1 MLRAV
6 LLSRPKP
13 PQAGAEG
20 QPLQGHSS
28 QPKLSTKVS
37 GPPLPLPQP
46 LAVGP
51 NRPPRRAKFTHSKFK
66 RAPLMA
72 YTMMDAMKR
81 NPRPLV
87 DSKARERNRSRP
99 AHLPAAR
106 SAAQTCQDP
115 RSHV

>member
-1 MLRAV
+1 MLRAM

-28 QPKLSTKVS
+28 QRQLSTKVS
-37 GPPLPLPQP
+37 EPPLPLPKP

-66 RAPLMA
+66 RAAVSNTNFPKSFLHA
-72 YTMMDAMKR
+72 
-81 NPRPLV
+81 N
-87 DSKARERNRSRP
+87 REIV
-99 AHLPAAR
+99 L
-106 SAAQTCQDP
+106 
-115 RSHV
+115 